1 MEKRVTIAFLL
12 CIVLTL
18 IFLKFLEKAA
28 PPPRPQPQPVT
39 SASPPSPPPVP
50 ANGPEQ
56 VPPQPV
62 EPPTPTPFPRVAGT
76 TESVVVL
83 DTQELR
89 ARFSSKGAVLS
100 RLRLKSHY
108 ERAGLSKEEKSR
120 EENWLEVLRPMEGV
134 PSLTL
139 GDPSR
144 GSELEDAVWVEATPA
159 GERAKAMAYEFAPGD
174 GLRYR
179 KEFEP
184 APEGFSLLY
193 RVIVR
198 NESGELVGKKRPL
211 IVGAT
216 SGIAQEHGSS
226 QFFAPFAAVAKGADV
241 LRMEPYFVELAQL
254 TKGPVPP
261 IPGGGGVL
269 WAATFAKYFVAT
281 LEPRALRPG
290 ARVAG
295 TIEVEETAATLRK
308 DDEAAARELRERGLE
323 GDPAGRARAETTH
336 RTAIGQT
343 LKVPLPIPE
352 VGSQAVLEFR
362 LFMGP
367 RATGVLSSEENR
379 SIQPVLRLDPQGFCI
394 PCLIDPM
401 VRALLPV
408 LLGLLSFFHSIT
420 WNWGVAIILLTF
432 LVRLVLFP
440 LSRVQQVS
448 MHRYG
453 QKVQK
458 LKPEL
463 DRLREKHKNNRQKM
477 NQEVM
482 ALYKQH
488 GVNPVPLAGCLPMLI
503 NLPVFIGLF
512 YTLRTAAELRHAPF
526 MLWIKD
532 LSMPDALV
540 LFRVPHNVLFFT
552 ATGLHVLPILMTVT
566 WYLQQRMTP
575 LPADPQQAQ
584 TQKMM
589 RIMPI
594 FFGLLLYEYASGLSL
609 YMFVSSLLG
618 IFEQQIIKKRWLH
631 PIK

>member
-1 MEKRVTIAFLL
+1 
-12 CIVLTL
+12 
-18 IFLKFLEKAA
+18 
-28 PPPRPQPQPVT
+28 
-39 SASPPSPPPVP
+39 
-50 ANGPEQ
+50 
-56 VPPQPV
+56 
-62 EPPTPTPFPRVAGT
+62 
-76 TESVVVL
+76 VVL

-89 ARFSSKGAVLS
+89 ARFTSKGAVLS
-100 RLRLKSHY
+100 RLKLKNHY
-108 ERAGLSKEEKSR
+108 VRAGLSKEEKSL

-144 GSELEDAVWVEATPA
+144 GSELEDALWIEATPA
-159 GERAKAMAYEFAPGD
+159 GERTKTMAYEFAPGD

-184 APEGFSLLY
+184 AADGLSLLY

-198 NESGELVGKKRPL
+198 NQSPELAGKRRAL
-211 IVGAT
+211 LVGAT
-216 SGIAQEHGSS
+216 SGIAQEHGAS
-226 QFFAPFAAVAKGADV
+226 QFFTPFAAVAKGTDV
-241 LRMEPYFVELAQL
+241 LRLEAHFVKLDDLLKGTAQ
-254 TKGPVPP
+254 P

-269 WAATFAKYFVAT
+269 WTATFAKYFVAT
-281 LEPRALRPG
+281 LEPRELRRGGGGRGEAL
-290 ARVAG
+290 
-295 TIEVEETAATLRK
+295 EVEEVGAKLRK
-308 DDEAAARELRERGLE
+308 DDEAVATELRERGLE
-323 GDPAGRARAETTH
+323 ADPAARARAEVAH

-343 LKVPLPIPE
+343 LKVPLTVPE
-352 VGSQAVLEFR
+352 VGGQSVLEFR
-362 LFMGP
+362 LFTGP
-367 RATGVLSSEENR
+367 RATGTLSREENR
-379 SIQPVLRLDPQGFCI
+379 TIQPVLRLDPQGFCI

-401 VRALLPV
+401 VRALLPL
-408 LLGLLSFFHSIT
+408 LLGLLGFFHSIT
-420 WNWGVAIILLTF
+420 WNWGVAIILLTV

-440 LSRVQQVS
+440 LSRMQQVS

-482 ALYKQH
+482 ALYKAH

-532 LSMPDALV
+532 LSMPDALMA
-540 LFRVPHNVLFFT
+540 FKVPHNVLFFT

-609 YMFVSSLLG
+609 YMFTSSLLG
-618 IFEQQIIKKRWLH
+618 IFEQQIIKKRWLQ